1 MHLKK
6 KIIGVI
12 SVIKGIKPSLYV
24 SFDSLYK
31 QDLQYVKHLVIFID
45 IDDQKIKFLKKK
57 YNESFFIEENAN
69 NYKNK
74 FFAINQAIALIDT
87 EYICFL
93 HDDDKYINSNYLSD
107 SIKKINY
114 QKIDLIY
121 SNIIFETDGVKKR
134 EWLLDKKFNLFSF
147 HNIPAHT
154 SIIYRKDYHNK
165 IGDYSLNFPIAA
177 DFDFMIKLFTIQ
189 NLKTERINYTSLSM
203 NIGGDSTNLKN
214 FLKVFKE
221 DLKIFKNNGLSF
233 ALLRTILKKLLKI
246 RQLNGL
252 PLSNTKI

>member
-12 SVIKGIKPSLYV
+12 SVIKGVKPSLYV
-24 SFDSLYK
+24 SFDSLYE
-31 QDLQYVKHLVIFID
+31 QDLEYVRHLIIYKD
-45 IDDQKIKFLKKK
+45 INDQEIEILKKK
-57 YNESFFIEENAN
+57 YEKSLFIKENTN

-74 FFAINQAIALIDT
+74 FFAINQAINSLDT

-93 HDDDKYINSNYLSD
+93 HDDDRYINKNYLSD
-107 SIKKINY
+107 SIKKIIND
-114 QKIDLIY
+114 KIDVLS
-121 SNIIFETDGVKKR
+121 SNIIFETNGIKKR
-134 EWLLDKKFNLFSF
+134 EWILDKEFNLFSF

-154 SIIYRKDYHNK
+154 SIIYKKDYHEK
-165 IGDYSLNFPIAA
+165 IGEYSLDFPIAA
-177 DFDFMIKLFTIQ
+177 DFDFMIKLFSVQ
-189 NLKTERINYTSLSM
+189 NLKTARINYTSLSM

-221 DLKIFKNNGLSF
+221 DLKIFKNNNLSF
-233 ALLRTILKKLLKI
+233 AFIRTILKKVLKI

-252 PLSNTKI
+252 PYSKKI